1 MRGRKQG
8 GGRVS
13 GKQLPMASKTPPA
26 LRPKP
31 KRERLPTWFRTTL
44 PSGEQQALFNA
55 TKAAVK
61 DNALHT
67 VCQEAQCPNIH
78 DCWASGDATFMI
90 AGQECTRGCRFC
102 AVGTIKTPPP
112 LDENEPHNLAS
123 AVESMNLRHV
133 VITVVNRDDLPDSGA
148 EHYKKCI
155 TAVHERQPMVSL
167 ELLCSDLA
175 GDHEALAHLLEGSPL
190 SVFAHN
196 VECVPR
202 LDKTVR
208 DHRASFSQSLEILRQ
223 AKILRPDII
232 TKSSLMVGVGERDEE
247 IIEALHLL
255 RDAGVDL
262 ITIGQYLAPSGKHL
276 PVDRFPEPEMYDHWA
291 KKAIEM
297 GFSGIASGPLV
308 RSSFKAGLLL
318 RKTLNPENTETMPGA
333 YVYVAH
339 VENDTPAPLKGGMN

>member
-1 MRGRKQG
+1 MT
-8 GGRVS
+8 
-13 GKQLPMASKTPPA
+13 GKQLPMASRTPPA

-31 KRERLPTWFRTTL
+31 KRERLPRWFRTTL
-44 PSGEQQALFNA
+44 PSGDEQALFNK

-67 VCQEAQCPNIH
+67 VCQEARCPNIH

-112 LDENEPHNLAS
+112 LDVNEPEQLAD
-123 AVESMNLRHV
+123 AVDSMKLRHV

-148 EHYKKCI
+148 DHYKRCI
-155 TAVHERQPMVSL
+155 EAVHRRQPELTL

-175 GDHEALAHLLEGSPL
+175 GDHHALAHLLEGSPL

-223 AKILRPDII
+223 AKVLRPDII
-232 TKSSLMVGVGERDEE
+232 TKSSLMVGVGETDEE
-247 IIEALHLL
+247 ISDALALL
-255 RDAGVDL
+255 RKANVDL
-262 ITIGQYLAPSGKHL
+262 ITIGQYLAPSSKHL
-276 PVDRFPEPEMYDHWA
+276 AVDRFPEPEMYDAWA
-291 KKAIEM
+291 KEAIKM

-318 RKTLNPENTETMPGA
+318 RKTRDLNNQETMPGA
-333 YVYVAH
+333 YVYVAAH
-339 VENDTPAPLKGGMN
+339 QSNEPAPLKTEME